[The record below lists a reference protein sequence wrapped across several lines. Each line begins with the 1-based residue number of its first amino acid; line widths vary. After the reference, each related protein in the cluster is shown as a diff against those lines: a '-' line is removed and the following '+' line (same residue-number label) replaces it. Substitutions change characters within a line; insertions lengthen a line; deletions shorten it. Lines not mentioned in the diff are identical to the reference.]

1 MKSLP
6 DSVANLAI
14 GGDDG
19 ADVVQF
25 VGGGNQAS
33 VGIGCAEMP
42 DVVFFA
48 LPPGR
53 FGIEI
58 GIGAAVHDVSDAVA
72 EAATN
77 FLQHGGAATV
87 FYDVVQER
95 GDGKVFIASGF
106 EHQARDTQEMCNVGY
121 GRAFAVL
128 AGVFAGG
135 KQQGSFKAWAKW
147 SDCLL
152 F

>member
-25 VGGGNQAS
+25 VGSRNQAS
-33 VGIGCAEMP
+33 VGIGGAEMP

-58 GIGAAVHDVSDAVA
+58 GIGATVNHVSYALTKAPAD
-72 EAATN
+72 
-77 FLQHGGAATV
+77 FLKHGRAATV
-87 FYDVVQER
+87 LNHVVQEG
-95 GDGKVFIASGF
+95 GDGKIFIASGF
-106 EHQARDTQEMCNVGY
+106 EHQA
-121 GRAFAVL
+121 
-128 AGVFAGG
+128 
-135 KQQGSFKAWAKW
+135 
-147 SDCLL
+147 SDI
-152 F
+152 